1 LYKALE
7 SGRLLRLSLSL
18 CPVLIFDLFLFGLVC
33 SSSLFITIS
42 SFIPNHNALAL
53 VARPLAI
60 APAPASQIPS
70 SMTQKFAV
78 YVDSAD
84 NLSIQYPS
92 NWQKIEYPSLPMS
105 PASYK
110 VVVNF
115 LAPIV
120 NASDQW
126 REYLMIQVGKQSIVE
141 NLVPQ
146 ANITLAGNPGYKL
159 VYTNNEETFHLK
171 TLETWTTIGGN
182 TYLLIYKAE
191 ATKYSSYL
199 PIIQKMLDSF
209 KIGGSTGA
217 STNATTASALKSV
230 PPNILSR

>member
-1 LYKALE
+1 M
-7 SGRLLRLSLSL
+7 
-18 CPVLIFDLFLFGLVC
+18 
-33 SSSLFITIS
+33 FITIS
-42 SFIPNHNALAL
+42 SFNPNALAL

-60 APAPASQIPS
+60 APAPAAQQPS
-70 SMTQKFAV
+70 STQKFAV

-84 NLSIQYPS
+84 NISIQYPS
-92 NWQKIEYPSLPMS
+92 NWQKIEYPSLSMS
-105 PASYK
+105 PAAYR

-126 REYLMIQVGKQSIVE
+126 REYLMIQVGKQSIVG

-146 ANITLAGNPGYKL
+146 ANITLGGNPGYKL

-191 ATKYSSYL
+191 ASKYSSYL
-199 PIIQKMLDSF
+199 PIVQKMLDSF

-217 STNATTASALKSV
+217 STNATASALKSV
-230 PPNILSR
+230 LPNFLSR

>member
-1 LYKALE
+1 MK
-7 SGRLLRLSLSL
+7 SGRILFSLSL
-18 CPVLIFDLFLFGLVC
+18 CLVLLIFGLFLFESEY
-33 SSSLFITIS
+33 SSSLLITIS
-42 SFIPNHNALAL
+42 SIIPYHNALAL

-60 APAPASQIPS
+60 APTPASQIPS
-70 SMTQKFAV
+70 SMTQKFSV
-78 YVDSAD
+78 YVDPAD
-84 NLSIQYPS
+84 YLSIQYPAD
-92 NWQKIEYPSLPMS
+92 WEKVEYPSSPMS

-126 REYLMIQVGKQSIVE
+126 REYLMIQVGKQSIVQ

-146 ANITLAGNPGYKL
+146 AKTTLAGNPGYNL

-199 PIIQKMLDSF
+199 PIIQRMLDSF
-209 KIGGSTGA
+209 KIGGSAGS
-217 STNATTASALKSV
+217 STNTTTASIQNSV
-230 PPNILSR
+230 LPSILTR